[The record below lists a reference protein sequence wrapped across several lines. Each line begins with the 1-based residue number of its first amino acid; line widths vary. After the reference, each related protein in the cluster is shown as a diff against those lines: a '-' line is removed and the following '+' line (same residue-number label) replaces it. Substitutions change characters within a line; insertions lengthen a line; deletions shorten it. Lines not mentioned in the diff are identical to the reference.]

1 VIVVDANVIAYLL
14 IQGDRTAH
22 AESVLKR
29 DADWAAPSLWRSEFR
44 NVLALYLRKSLLTL
58 ADAQLLCQEAESLMQ
73 GREYDVASAQVLN
86 LVANSA
92 LSAYDCEYVALAQDM
107 GVRLVTSDR
116 KLSRAFPA
124 TVVLMDAFA
133 P

>member
-14 IQGDRTAH
+14 IQGDRTRQ
-22 AESVLKR
+22 AESVLRR

-44 NVLALYLRKSLLTL
+44 NVLALYLRQTLLTL

-86 LVANSA
+86 LAAHSP
-92 LSAYDCEYVALAQDM
+92 LSAYDCEYVALAQDL
-107 GVRLVTSDR
+107 GIPLVTSDR
-116 KLSRAFPA
+116 RLSRAFPA
-124 TVVLMDAFA
+124 TAVSMDAFS